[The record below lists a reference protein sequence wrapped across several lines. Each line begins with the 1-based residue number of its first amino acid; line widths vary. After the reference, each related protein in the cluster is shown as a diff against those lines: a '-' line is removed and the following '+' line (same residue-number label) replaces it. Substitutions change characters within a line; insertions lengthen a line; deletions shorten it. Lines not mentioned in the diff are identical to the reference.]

1 MIFSSGTSSLAGR
14 VRLSV
19 DSSHRVTTST
29 PLSRHQSSNSKILS
43 APLRWPLLTSR
54 NPADLAHRRFPSH
67 ITPTWRGIASGDRE
81 AWSLRSYIR

>member
-1 MIFSSGTSSLAGR
+1 MIFISGTSSLAGR

-19 DSSHRVTTST
+19 DSSQRVTTST
-29 PLSRHQSSNSKILS
+29 PVSRHQSSSSKILS

-67 ITPTWRGIASGDRE
+67 ITPTWRGIVSGESEAASR
-81 AWSLRSYIR
+81 RSYSR